1 MKFTGKLKGR
11 LIDCHTIL
19 FKSEEDFRQAYDEL
33 KDYEKLTLEIKPYR
47 AKRSLDANSYLWV
60 LLDKLAE
67 KLDITRWQAYL
78 NELKSHGAF
87 EYIPL
92 REKDIYLAQSVFRI
106 VIDRGAQEVKDLK
119 GRVET
124 LHTLQCY
131 KGSSKYNTKEMSR
144 LIKGV
149 LEDCREIGIPDADL
163 LTPDEKE
170 ELKEIQQWKWKKD
183 EKTNTFTDEPV
194 NFFDDAMAMLRYS
207 IEQERKGKVKLKT
220 FRGGI

>member
-119 GRVET
+119 GRAET

-131 KGSSKYNTKEMSR
+131 KGSSKYNTKEMSK

-149 LEDCREIGIPDADL
+149 LEDCR
-163 LTPDEKE
+163 
-170 ELKEIQQWKWKKD
+170 
-183 EKTNTFTDEPV
+183 
-194 NFFDDAMAMLRYS
+194 
-207 IEQERKGKVKLKT
+207 
-220 FRGGI
+220 

>member
-1 MKFTGKLKGR
+1 MKFTGRLKGR

-19 FKSEEDFRQAYDEL
+19 FESVEDFRQAYDEL

-119 GRVET
+119 GRAET

-170 ELKEIQQWKWKKD
+170 ELRQKCG
-183 EKTNTFTDEPV
+183 
-194 NFFDDAMAMLRYS
+194 
-207 IEQERKGKVKLKT
+207 IEL
-220 FRGGI
+220 

>member
-19 FKSEEDFRQAYDEL
+19 FESEEDFRQAYDEL

-60 LLDKLAE
+60 LLDKLAD

-92 REKDIYLAQSVFRI
+92 REKTSIWHS
-106 VIDRGAQEVKDLK
+106 
-119 GRVET
+119 
-124 LHTLQCY
+124 QC
-131 KGSSKYNTKEMSR
+131 S
-144 LIKGV
+144 
-149 LEDCREIGIPDADL
+149 
-163 LTPDEKE
+163 
-170 ELKEIQQWKWKKD
+170 EL
-183 EKTNTFTDEPV
+183 
-194 NFFDDAMAMLRYS
+194 
-207 IEQERKGKVKLKT
+207 
-220 FRGGI
+220 

>member
-78 NELKSHGAF
+78 NELKSTVLLSTYRSGKKISIWH
-87 EYIPL
+87 
-92 REKDIYLAQSVFRI
+92 S
-106 VIDRGAQEVKDLK
+106 
-119 GRVET
+119 
-124 LHTLQCY
+124 QCS
-131 KGSSKYNTKEMSR
+131 G
-144 LIKGV
+144 L
-149 LEDCREIGIPDADL
+149 
-163 LTPDEKE
+163 
-170 ELKEIQQWKWKKD
+170 
-183 EKTNTFTDEPV
+183 
-194 NFFDDAMAMLRYS
+194 
-207 IEQERKGKVKLKT
+207 
-220 FRGGI
+220 

>member
-1 MKFTGKLKGR
+1 MRFTGRLKEPVADYHSGKL
-11 LIDCHTIL
+11 TIL
-19 FKSEEDFRQAYDEL
+19 FEPIEDFRQAYDEL

-119 GRVET
+119 GRTET
-124 LHTLQCY
+124 LHT
-131 KGSSKYNTKEMSR
+131 
-144 LIKGV
+144 
-149 LEDCREIGIPDADL
+149 
-163 LTPDEKE
+163 
-170 ELKEIQQWKWKKD
+170 
-183 EKTNTFTDEPV
+183 
-194 NFFDDAMAMLRYS
+194 AMLQR
-207 IEQERKGKVKLKT
+207 VKQV
-220 FRGGI
+220 

>member
-1 MKFTGKLKGR
+1 MRFTGRLKEPVADYHSGKL
-11 LIDCHTIL
+11 TIL
-19 FKSEEDFRQAYDEL
+19 FEPIEDFRQAYDEL

-106 VIDRGAQEVKDLK
+106 VIVRGAQEVKDLK
-119 GRVET
+119 GRTET

-149 LEDCREIGIPDADL
+149 LEDCREVGIPDADL

-170 ELKEIQQWKWKKD
+170 ELRQKWG
-183 EKTNTFTDEPV
+183 
-194 NFFDDAMAMLRYS
+194 
-207 IEQERKGKVKLKT
+207 IEL
-220 FRGGI
+220 

>member
-92 REKDIYLAQSVFRI
+92 REKRYLSGTVSVPDC
-106 VIDRGAQEVKDLK
+106 DRSWS
-119 GRVET
+119 T
-124 LHTLQCY
+124 
-131 KGSSKYNTKEMSR
+131 GSKRSK
-144 LIKGV
+144 
-149 LEDCREIGIPDADL
+149 RE
-163 LTPDEKE
+163 
-170 ELKEIQQWKWKKD
+170 
-183 EKTNTFTDEPV
+183 
-194 NFFDDAMAMLRYS
+194 S
-207 IEQERKGKVKLKT
+207 
-220 FRGGI
+220 